1 MKRGEKTM
9 LNNVSSPEER
19 RLVIL
24 RGIDQDLTNLEI
36 AEKMDIRIG
45 VVKRDLKAMK
55 YVRDPELIQAY
66 TDKKKRA
73 LKIRQKPANERNERF
88 KLMTGMTFQKKNF
101 ENMVSYYRPE
111 LIKILRSKDENAA
124 IMGLSKSVQRT
135 LVRNEIIDGFTHSR
149 QISFKARNYLPLASD

>member
-1 MKRGEKTM
+1 M
-9 LNNVSSPEER
+9 LNYVGSPEER

-36 AEKMDIRIG
+36 ATKMDIRIG

-55 YVRDPELIQAY
+55 YIKDPELIQAY

-73 LKIRQKPANERNERF
+73 LKAKQAPSNVRNKRF
-88 KLMTGMTFQKKNF
+88 KLMTGMTFQEKNF

-111 LIKILRSKDENAA
+111 LTKILRSKDENTA

-135 LVRNEIIDGFTHSR
+135 LARNEIIDGFTHSR
-149 QISFKARNYLPLASD
+149 QISSKARNYLPLASD

>member
-88 KLMTGMTFQKKNF
+88 KQNLG
-101 ENMVSYYRPE
+101 
-111 LIKILRSKDENAA
+111 A
-124 IMGLSKSVQRT
+124 QRDHRW
-135 LVRNEIIDGFTHSR
+135 VY
-149 QISFKARNYLPLASD
+149 A

>member
-1 MKRGEKTM
+1 MKRGEKM
-9 LNNVSSPEER
+9 LNNVGSPEER

-24 RGIDQDLTNLEI
+24 RGIGQDLTNLEI

-45 VVKRDLKAMK
+45 VVKRDLQAMK

-66 TDKKKRA
+66 SDKKKRA
-73 LKIRQKPANERNERF
+73 LKIRQKPAKERNERF
-88 KLMTGMTFQKKNF
+88 KLMTGLTFQKKNF

-135 LVRNEIIDGFTHSR
+135 LVRNEIIDGFTHRR